1 MQYEVFGEK
10 VHNLDEFSRILS
22 NVDNVDGV
30 LLSELDRLYAEW
42 KSEDDFYFF
51 LEEECE
57 TEIPALKAASDEV
70 EFFKCLLGAKYRG
83 VSLLSARDEKRRKES
98 LLEEQRKAK
107 RLAEKQEEER
117 RKAEMAKP
125 RGVQLWKD
133 GPYWADRNIGAEN
146 PWDSGYYFWWGDTIG
161 YERKNDRWVASDG
174 SNFNFSFEVKGIKD
188 LSTKAELRYLGW
200 ITPDGVLS
208 SVHDAAHKHWGGGW
222 RMPTKADIENL
233 ENKCDW
239 QWTRM
244 NGVEGYA
251 VRGRGKYASKSIFFP
266 AAGRGDCTSLDHSG
280 SNGYYWSSGPFSD
293 HYGAWDLNFGSN
305 YHCTDYSFLGR
316 LRGKSVRPVLGFTK

>member
-1 MQYEVFGEK
+1 MRYKILGEAISACGGFK
-10 VHNLDEFSRILS
+10 RVLS
-22 NVDNVDGV
+22 DGNVPDNV

-98 LLEEQRKAK
+98 LLEEERKAK
-107 RLAEKQEEER
+107 QLAEKQEEER

-125 RGVQLWKD
+125 RGVQLWKN
-133 GPYWADRNIGAEN
+133 GPYWAERNIGAEN

-161 YERKNDRWVASDG
+161 YKWVNGKWVASDG
-174 SNFNFSFEVKGIKD
+174 SNSNFEFEIENTFTFG
-188 LSTKAELRYLGW
+188 LSESELRRLGW
-200 ITPDGVLS
+200 ITPEGVLS
-208 SVHDAAHKHWGGGW
+208 SDHDAAHKHWGGGW
-222 RMPTKADIENL
+222 RMPTKADFENL
-233 ENKCDW
+233 KNKCDW

-244 NGVEGYA
+244 NGVEGYV
-251 VRGRGKYASKSIFFP
+251 VRGRGKYASKSVFFP
-266 AAGRGDCTSLDHSG
+266 AAGYGNGASLNNSG
-280 SNGYYWSSGPFSD
+280 SYGSYWSSKPWDEMDAWALGFDSS
-293 HYGAWDLNFGSN
+293 YGNWPYCLD
-305 YHCTDYSFLGR
+305 C
-316 LRGKSVRPVLGFTK
+316 GKSVRPVLVFTK